1 MMHLPEQ
8 DCITFPLEPIWFK
21 EISEDFV
28 EHDWKH
34 VIFIKNKTLIKY
46 GQWKL
51 QRFTMDTL
59 PTDA

>member
-1 MMHLPEQ
+1 MHLPEQ

-28 EHDWKH
+28 EHAWKH

-46 GQWKL
+46 GQ
-51 QRFTMDTL
+51 
-59 PTDA
+59 